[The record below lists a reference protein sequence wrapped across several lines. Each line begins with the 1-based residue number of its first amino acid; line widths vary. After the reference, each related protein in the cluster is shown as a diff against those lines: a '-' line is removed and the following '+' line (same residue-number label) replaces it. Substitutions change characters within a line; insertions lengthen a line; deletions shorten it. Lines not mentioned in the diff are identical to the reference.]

1 MLPQHNGHAIHTVGG
16 VISNGETIMQIVPR
30 ADDLVVEAKVSPSD
44 IDQVAV
50 GAETAVRVLAGNQ
63 RTTPVITGRLTRVSA
78 DITRDQQQNSARPI
92 RLITPSAS
100 RCRPKRW
107 PACTTFISFPACR
120 LRASSRP
127 TNAAHCNTC
136 SSRYKSRSRGRFASG
151 ENGAE
156 QGVSCSRTACLT
168 CAHRPLVHLDVDAAA
183 SKIRGASLRRDA
195 VGDVS

>member
-78 DITRDQQQNSARPI
+78 
-92 RLITPSAS
+92 AS

-136 SSRYKSRSRGRFASG
+136 SSRYKSRSRGRFASDK
-151 ENGAE
+151 NGAE
-156 QGVSCSRTACLT
+156 RV
-168 CAHRPLVHLDVDAAA
+168 
-183 SKIRGASLRRDA
+183 
-195 VGDVS
+195 

>member
-1 MLPQHNGHAIHTVGG
+1 VLKDLREAQGKIADFKERVIAAEDQLKRVDLRAPQAGVIHQLAIHTVGG
-16 VISNGETIMQIVPR
+16 VISNGETIMQIGPR
-30 ADDLVVEAKVSPSD
+30 ADDLVLEAKVPPSD
-44 IDQVAV
+44 IDQVAL

-78 DITRDQQQNSARPI
+78 DITHDQQQNSAQPI
-92 RLITPSAS
+92 RLVTPSAS

-107 PACTTFISFPACR
+107 PACATFISFPACR

-151 ENGAE
+151 ESAE
-156 QGVSCSRTACLT
+156 RL
-168 CAHRPLVHLDVDAAA
+168 
-183 SKIRGASLRRDA
+183 
-195 VGDVS
+195 